1 MITTLSSIRNNFM
14 LKVFCSSYNTLEAEE
29 IMRHR
34 LKFKETLNDITYI
47 ESCENT
53 AFNDYLFKINL
64 NLDCS
69 SKPEAIL
76 KVLKC
81 DKNTSKKHEIILEF
95 CEITSNLVNK
105 NIIVVSKNFQGA
117 RYCDTFSP
125 YIPNG
130 RKYYKIY

>member
-14 LKVFCSSYNTLEAEE
+14 LKVFGSSYNTLEAEE

-34 LKFKETLNDITYI
+34 LKFKETLNDITFI

-81 DKNTSKKHEIILEF
+81 DKNT
-95 CEITSNLVNK
+95 
-105 NIIVVSKNFQGA
+105 
-117 RYCDTFSP
+117 
-125 YIPNG
+125 
-130 RKYYKIY
+130 

>member
-1 MITTLSSIRNNFM
+1 MVTTLSSIRNSFM
-14 LKVFCSSYNTLEAEE
+14 SKVFGSSYNTSEAEE

-34 LKFKETLNDITYI
+34 FKFKEALNDITYI

-69 SKPEAIL
+69 SKPEAVL

-81 DKNTSKKHEIILEF
+81 DENFSKKHEIILEF

-105 NIIVVSKNFQGA
+105 SITLVSENIQ
-117 RYCDTFSP
+117 
-125 YIPNG
+125 
-130 RKYYKIY
+130 

>member
-1 MITTLSSIRNNFM
+1 MITTLNSIRNNFM
-14 LKVFCSSYNTLEAEE
+14 LKVFGDSYKTSEAEE
-29 IMRHR
+29 IMLHR
-34 LKFKETLNDITYI
+34 LKFKDALNDITFI
-47 ESCENT
+47 ESCEKT
-53 AFNDYLFKINL
+53 TFKKYLFEIGQNI
-64 NLDCS
+64 DCS

-76 KVLKC
+76 KVIKC
-81 DKNTSKKHEIILEF
+81 DENTSKKYEIILEF

-117 RYCDTFSP
+117 RYCDTFSL